1 MLLRALRLVE
11 ARGAA
16 VPDAPLA
23 LEARRPKFVAVVR
36 RREGGD
42 QQSHDCTKK
51 SCERAADCED
61 SLAEAVEILAMHE
74 TSIRTYKADY
84 PTGRARAPHRRPPK
98 VFFWFER
105 DLISV
110 SGTGWRRRW
119 LVRGL

>member
-1 MLLRALRLVE
+1 MLDE
-11 ARGAA
+11 
-16 VPDAPLA
+16 
-23 LEARRPKFVAVVR
+23 
-36 RREGGD
+36 
-42 QQSHDCTKK
+42 KK
-51 SCERAADCED
+51 SCERAVNDPAAVNQRSD
-61 SLAEAVEILAMHE
+61 AVETTLAMHE

-84 PTGRARAPHRRPPK
+84 PTGRAHRAPHRRPPK